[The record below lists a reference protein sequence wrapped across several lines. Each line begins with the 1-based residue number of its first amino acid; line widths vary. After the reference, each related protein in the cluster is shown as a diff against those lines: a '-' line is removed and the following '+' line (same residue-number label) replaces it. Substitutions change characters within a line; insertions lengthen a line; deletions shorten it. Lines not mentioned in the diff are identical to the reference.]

1 MLIILTSLVSMNK
14 IQKNFC
20 FSGENV
26 MWQRYYVMPVI
37 WTCDIYFDL
46 LLSDQIFAFLNA
58 KNNFLADERV
68 RIIDLYSL
76 TRECSEI
83 NVVVLSC
90 LQCHFSGKSFC
101 SARSTSFEEKY
112 GFYGGK
118 NSAKCWRYVNSS
130 SKKYWYCPLA
140 DIWRTSHLQLRTSR
154 LED

>member
-1 MLIILTSLVSMNK
+1 MTALLRHASELLVTFM
-14 IQKNFC
+14 
-20 FSGENV
+20 
-26 MWQRYYVMPVI
+26 
-37 WTCDIYFDL
+37 

-58 KNNFLADERV
+58 KNSFLPDERMS
-68 RIIDLYSL
+68 IIDPCCSL

-101 SARSTSFEEKY
+101 SARSTRFEEKY

-130 SKKYWYCPLA
+130 SKKYWNCPLA
-140 DIWRTSHLQLRTSR
+140 DIWRTSHLCTSR
-154 LED
+154 LKD

>member
-1 MLIILTSLVSMNK
+1 MKISRLLADYKTLHQKACRTCSTIIFLYSTNQ
-14 IQKNFC
+14 I
-20 FSGENV
+20 
-26 MWQRYYVMPVI
+26 I
-37 WTCDIYFDL
+37 DL
-46 LLSDQIFAFLNA
+46 LLSDQSYAFLNA
-58 KNNFLADERV
+58 KNSFLPDERV
-68 RIIDLYSL
+68 RIIDPCCSL

-130 SKKYWYCPLA
+130 SKKYWNCPLA
-140 DIWRTSHLQLRTSR
+140 DI
-154 LED
+154 